1 MPDRLLLIDDDAELG
16 QMLRELFAPAG
27 FQLDV
32 ALNGRTGLKRTQA
45 ERHQLILLDVMLP
58 DADGFEL
65 CRTLRQQSETPILML
80 TACGTD
86 LDRIRGLELG
96 ADDYLCKPFNPRE
109 LVARARAI
117 LRRHH
122 HHPAET
128 TAASGQ
134 AKSERMLAGQLS
146 RGPLK
151 LDLVARRAAVAG
163 QEVGLTGLEFNLLQL
178 LARHPGQTISR
189 EEIIASLHGSAF
201 HVVERSVDVHISSL
215 RKKLA
220 AISGLR
226 DLIKT
231 VRGEGYVF
239 CLTDSM
245 EPL

>member
-16 QMLRELFAPAG
+16 QMLCELFAPAG
-27 FQLDV
+27 YQLDV
-32 ALNGRTGLKRTQA
+32 ALNGRTGLKRAKA
-45 ERHQLILLDVMLP
+45 EPHQLILLDVMLP

-109 LVARARAI
+109 LVARTRAI

-122 HHPAET
+122 RHSAET
-128 TAASGQ
+128 AATSGE
-134 AKSERMLAGQLS
+134 AKSERTPLTEVR
-146 RGPLK
+146 RGPLR

-163 QEVGLTGLEFNLLQL
+163 QEVALTGLEFNLLQL
-178 LARHPGQTISR
+178 LVRHPGRTISR
-189 EEIIASLHGSAF
+189 EEIIASLHGSSF
-201 HVVERSVDVHISSL
+201 HVVERSVDVHISNL
-215 RKKLA
+215 RKKIA

-239 CLTDSM
+239 CLTDSE